1 MQTMEVDDLKEF
13 NTTGVC
19 IPEQHYMVDI
29 SRQLD
34 RIENDLIDKGKYFTI
49 NRARQYGKT
58 TTLYLLGQRLKS
70 KYTVC
75 SISFEAADDYFI
87 STKTFV
93 KGVMLDIADE
103 LKRAG
108 VSSEII
114 RGFSEEVDAEL
125 PMRSF
130 SQRISWLCERLDNRV
145 VLIIDE
151 VDKNSDNQIFLTF
164 LGMLRDKYLDRNKG
178 IDAAFQSVILAGVY
192 DIKNMKLKLRNEEER
207 KYNSPWNVA
216 DDFEIDMSF
225 SAAQIK
231 DMLED
236 YCKETGYNMDTMEM
250 SELISDYTSGYP
262 YLVSRLCQIMDEESK
277 STGESCWSKKSFD
290 LALKKMIKK
299 RCTLFDDI
307 NKNMN
312 RYSEMSDII
321 KGILL
326 KGRKYSFS
334 LADDTI
340 QLGVMFG
347 YFSEF
352 SGEVVISNRIFE
364 MYMYD
369 MFYKAVEQDSPI
381 VSKSELEKNEFISNS
396 VLDINHIID
405 RFEVHY
411 HEMYSDSDKEFL
423 EEECRFL
430 FLTFIKPIIN
440 GTGNYYIEA
449 RTRDRKR
456 MDIVID
462 YLGRQYIVELKV
474 WRGDAYDKKGEQQLF
489 DYMDAMKAKE
499 GWQLTFCFLKNRER
513 YYTSETIENEAMK
526 IYKRVI

>member
-1 MQTMEVDDLKEF
+1 MKEF

-19 IPEQHYMVDI
+19 IPEKHYMANI
-29 SRQLD
+29 TKQLD
-34 RIENDLIDKGKYFTI
+34 QIEYNMVDEGKYFTI

-58 TTLYLLGQRLKS
+58 TTLYLLGQRLKNR
-70 KYTVC
+70 YTVC
-75 SISFEAADDYFI
+75 SISFEAADDYFT
-87 STKTFV
+87 SSGNFV
-93 KGVMLDIADE
+93 KGVMLDISDE
-103 LKRAG
+103 LRRAG
-108 VSSEII
+108 VSSKII
-114 RGFSEEVDAEL
+114 NGWNQDVDADL
-125 PMRSF
+125 PMRSL
-130 SQRISWLCERLDNRV
+130 SQRITWLCKELDKGV

-164 LGMLRDKYLDRNKG
+164 LGMLRDKYLDWKKG
-178 IDAAFQSVILAGVY
+178 IDVTFHSVILAGVY
-192 DIKNMKLKLRNEEER
+192 DIKNMKLKLRPDEER

-216 DDFEIDMSF
+216 DDFDVDMSL
-225 SAAQIK
+225 SVGQIQ

-236 YCKETGYNMDTMEM
+236 YCKETGYNMNTKEM

-262 YLVSRLCQIMDEESK
+262 YLVSRLCQIMDGESK
-277 STGESCWSKKSFD
+277 RTGESCWSKKQFD
-290 LALKKMIKK
+290 LAVKNMIKK

-312 RYSEMSDII
+312 RYSELSDII

-352 SGEVVISNRIFE
+352 SSEVVISNRIFE

-381 VSKSELEKNEFISNS
+381 VAKSELEKNEFIDAG
-396 VLDINHIID
+396 VLDVNHIID

-449 RTRDRKR
+449 RTRDRRR

-462 YLGRQYIVELKV
+462 YPGQQYIVELKV

-489 DYMDAMKAKE
+489 DYMDAKKAKE